1 MKFQVLIML
10 VFVTTFSTAQTIL
23 KSSFKQLGHSIEDD
37 GKTLRMYVNGQ
48 RLNGEKV
55 RFKRDFDISGLSVW
69 QTDSLKGHI
78 LDSLGIAYT
87 FVKPDIKPLI
97 SAPIYQNVRFECG
110 TCGKKGHLEI
120 YGKELVSTRRLDG
133 KNESRAF
140 PITIA
145 LSPGDYRLVYFRRK
159 RSESVQISFTTK
171 YGENSV
177 VTIN

>member
-1 MKFQVLIML
+1 MV
-10 VFVTTFSTAQTIL
+10 VFVATLSNAQTIL

-37 GKTLRMYVNGQ
+37 GKTLQMYVNGQ

-55 RFKRDFDISGLSVW
+55 RFKRNFDISDLSTS

-87 FVKPDIKPLI
+87 FAKTANEGHDSGLR
-97 SAPIYQNVRFECG
+97 SQEVRFECG

-120 YGKELVSTRRLDG
+120 YGKEFVSTRRIDG
-133 KNESRAF
+133 RNESRSF
-140 PITIA
+140 PITIP
-145 LSPGDYRLVYFRRK
+145 LNPGNYRLVFFRRK
-159 RSESVQISFTTK
+159 RSESIQLPFMAK
-171 YGENSV
+171 DGENNV